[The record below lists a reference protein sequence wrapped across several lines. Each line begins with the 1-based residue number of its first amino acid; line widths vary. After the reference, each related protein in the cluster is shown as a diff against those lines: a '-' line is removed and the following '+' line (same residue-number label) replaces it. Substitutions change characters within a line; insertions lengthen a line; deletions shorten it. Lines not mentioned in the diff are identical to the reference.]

1 MPQSLPFRPGLRRCV
16 LAVAIVV
23 TMLPGGLFHFA
34 FAAASEPQ
42 ANPASQTLVFVLP
55 AVVGTLT
62 LPMAGDGRRLP
73 AVVLVHD
80 ALGPDPRSERYI
92 AQLGAAGIA
101 VLELLSEEVLPV
113 LPLAAAALAADP
125 RIDGSRIGVLGFGA
139 GAAAAAAVRV
149 PFAARALLYPGCATL
164 PADRALPPAS
174 ARTPVLLLHGAADPA
189 NPPAACATAVEA
201 LARDGA
207 AVRRVEYA
215 GAGFAWDRPAY
226 GQEGRSLL
234 PAPGSTERVPAV
246 PWPELAELSATQVA
260 GFFARALEAARR

>member
-16 LAVAIVV
+16 LAVAIAAA
-23 TMLPGGLFHFA
+23 MLPGALLRIA
-34 FAAASEPQ
+34 PAAASEPQ
-42 ANPASQTLVFVLP
+42 ANPTAQSVVFAAP
-55 AVVGTLT
+55 AVIGTLT
-62 LPMAGDGRRLP
+62 LPLAGEGRRLP

-113 LPLAAAALAADP
+113 LPLAAEALAADP

-139 GAAAAAAVRV
+139 GAAAAAMARV

-164 PADRALPPAS
+164 PADRAEPPAS
-174 ARTPVLLLHGAADPA
+174 ARTPLLLLHGGADPA
-189 NPPAACATAVEA
+189 NSPAACAAAAEA
-201 LARDGA
+201 LARGGA

-215 GAGFAWDRPAY
+215 GAGFAWDRPAF

-260 GFFARALEAARR
+260 GFFALALGPARR